1 MFHVKHGDVPRRSVE
16 HSQNISGPAAA
27 GANRKSKRAPLSFEE
42 VASAAD
48 AIFLAGEKVTIERV
62 RQAVGGGGNQA
73 VMGHLSRWRELRR
86 KGAQFGNQA
95 SGGLMSDGLK
105 AVLAQAIDQEIAQ
118 QKAAAQQVV
127 NEQHED
133 LMEAFGALEADLKVA
148 TTAAFEQEED
158 LGELRDALE
167 QERRGREA
175 DRQQSALVREKLSG
189 QVEALLTQIREA
201 QAELSKRQ
209 ESAVEARGKDALQ
222 MSRIAA
228 LEAEQKTLHLALD
241 RTKAQASEALQ
252 KAAVAQ
258 TKADGKDELL
268 KVSEAR
274 LEEALGRGRATAAE
288 NRRHQDRIRDAEAAH
303 EGLRRELDAARRIPS
318 AAPSSSPSAA
328 GNAAVGFSG
337 ARQEMHGGKGA
348 YSPTSAPSRAQVAA
362 PVSASGA
369 PAPKKAFE
377 RERLIENA
385 LNSNLRQDLGK
396 ATTREEQKRQQDL
409 LIKAASLR
417 GNHLQ
422 RATDMLAGS
431 LKHASGQDKPAEQA
445 HSEGLGPGDRP

>member
-1 MFHVKHGDVPRRSVE
+1 
-16 HSQNISGPAAA
+16 
-27 GANRKSKRAPLSFEE
+27 
-42 VASAAD
+42 
-48 AIFLAGEKVTIERV
+48 
-62 RQAVGGGGNQA
+62 
-73 VMGHLSRWRELRR
+73 
-86 KGAQFGNQA
+86 
-95 SGGLMSDGLK
+95 MSDALK

-118 QKAAAQQVV
+118 QKAAALQVV

-158 LGELRDALE
+158 LGKLQDALE
-167 QERRGREA
+167 QERRGREV
-175 DRQQSALVREKLSG
+175 DQQQSALVREKLSG
-189 QVEALLTQIREA
+189 QVEALLNQIREA

-222 MSRIAA
+222 VSRIAA

-274 LEEALGRGRATAAE
+274 LDEALGRGRATAAE
-288 NRRHQDRIRDAEAAH
+288 NRRHQDRIRDAEATQ

-318 AAPSSSPSAA
+318 AAPAAAPSSSSPSAA

-337 ARQEMHGGKGA
+337 TRQETRGGKEA

-369 PAPKKAFE
+369 PAPKTAFE

-396 ATTREEQKRQQDL
+396 ATTREEQKRQQNL

-445 HSEGLGPGDRP
+445 HSEGAGPGDRP